1 MRADRRIPWRLPTSR
16 SCSRKRTFNCK
27 RILSARLQL
36 ATGRVP
42 RQSVGVFMARVTI
55 QDCLTHIPSR
65 FDLTLVAAKRAR
77 QLARGAEAKLPWN
90 GHKSTVLAL
99 QEIAE
104 GATTAAVLKEVD
116 LPALKAPSADL
127 GMIDPFADYIA

>member
-1 MRADRRIPWRLPTSR
+1 
-16 SCSRKRTFNCK
+16 
-27 RILSARLQL
+27 
-36 ATGRVP
+36 
-42 RQSVGVFMARVTI
+42 MARVTI

-127 GMIDPFADYIA
+127 GVLDPFADYIA